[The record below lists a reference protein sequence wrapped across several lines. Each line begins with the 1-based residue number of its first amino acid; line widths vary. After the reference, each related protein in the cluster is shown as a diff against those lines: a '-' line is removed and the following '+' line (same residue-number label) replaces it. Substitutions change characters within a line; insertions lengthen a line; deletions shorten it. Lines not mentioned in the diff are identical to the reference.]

1 MKKITWFIFMLL
13 LVASSFSQ
21 NDELER
27 LKSEAKASP
36 GDTNLRIK
44 LIEAYI
50 NSSNAEAALIEVMGI
65 ERANTDNARVLQVK
79 GEALLQLER
88 LLPGLQTL
96 QDSYLIGPEDRT
108 LKSIALAD
116 YAMGNTDR
124 GKDILRRLDK
134 RDPSMTDFYFD
145 NYKRS
150 YFSGRKQI
158 SKACMSIMY
167 DFAGSKLDVYFPP
180 PGIEIFAPK
189 ERLATEKD
197 VAAVLFNV
205 KHVHPVKL
213 VTIAGKTIFDA
224 SKESKNTDSYGF
236 SKAFKEK
243 IDLHDGNNKV
253 KIEVTDIYG
262 KSAQTTV
269 NIDLL
274 AFKRP
279 QKYHGPFSDSL
290 MSMTNKIVE
299 NIPADVYTTNKEYR
313 LLVAGSVV
321 DQDSTAFF
329 ESSLFLYDWL
339 SDPTRGLVK
348 DNQKKLALK
357 EMFTAEN
364 INPLIENWL
373 YKESNI
379 DTRTIIYLGG
389 AWDNSADNWLLRT
402 YDGQTIDI
410 KTMVVKLSRIP
421 ADRIVF
427 IFDGWQSADM
437 LAWDSI
443 SEIIKNSPIPMEVVL
458 TKPLKTHP
466 FFTQCKVFSPTD
478 TDSSSE
484 FVDLRQLKNYIPV
497 QMTFGD
503 TSNLSWPIASEP
515 VAKINRVFKNAKEE
529 FSKKLDMN
537 KVSGK
542 TRTALDNF
550 YISWIH
556 FKDINKYLHDEISVD
571 ELFNKASGNEV
582 QMKGGNE

>member
-1 MKKITWFIFMLL
+1 MKKITWFILMLL

-27 LKSEAKASP
+27 LKSEAKANP

-79 GEALLQLER
+79 GEALIQLEK
-88 LLPGLQTL
+88 LLPGIQTL
-96 QDSYLIGPEDRT
+96 QDSYLLGPENRT

-116 YAMGNTDR
+116 YAMGNTER
-124 GKDILRRLDK
+124 GKDILRRLDN
-134 RDPSMTDFYFD
+134 RDPGMTDFYFEL
-145 NYKRS
+145 YKRS
-150 YFSGRKQI
+150 YLTGRKLI

-167 DFAGSKLDVYFPP
+167 DFAGSKLDVYFPS

-205 KHVHPVKL
+205 KHVHPVQL
-213 VTIAGKTIFDA
+213 VTIDGKAIFDA
-224 SKESKNTDSYGF
+224 SKESKSAESYGF

-243 IDLHDGNNKV
+243 IDLHDGNNKI

-290 MSMTNKIVE
+290 MSMTKKIVT
-299 NIPADVYTTNKEYR
+299 NIPADIYAANKEYR
-313 LLVAGSVV
+313 FLVAGAVV
-321 DQDSTAFF
+321 DEDSSAFF
-329 ESSLFLYDWL
+329 ESALFLFDWL
-339 SDPTRGLVK
+339 SDPTRGLTK
-348 DNQKKLALK
+348 DDQKKIALK

-379 DTRTIIYLGG
+379 DTRTIVYLGG
-389 AWDNSADNWLLRT
+389 AWDNSADSWLLRT

-410 KTMVVKLSRIP
+410 KAMVVKLSRIP
-421 ADRIVF
+421 ADRIIL

-443 SEIIKNSPIPMEVVL
+443 SEIVKNSPIPIEVVL

-466 FFTQCKVFSPTD
+466 FFTQCRVFTQTD

-484 FVDLRQLKNYIPV
+484 IVDLRQLNNYIPV

-503 TSNLSWPIASEP
+503 TSNLNWPVASEP
-515 VAKINRVFKNAKEE
+515 TAKINRAFKNAKEE
-529 FSKKLDMN
+529 FSNKLDTN

-542 TRTALDNF
+542 TRAAIDDF
-550 YISWIH
+550 YDSWIYYEE
-556 FKDINKYLHDEISVD
+556 ISKYLHDEISVD
-571 ELFNKASGNEV
+571 ELLNKASGNEV